1 MPLDENDTF
10 VIGHRIIANG
20 NSLSY
25 FLIWSTRKL
34 YRMLGSQPLLQI
46 DATHGMVWQ
55 SSAKVNII
63 GFSDLNHKFFPAAL
77 CVSSAETIEIYEG
90 ILGAMY
96 RPLYVLADGDAAI
109 TAAVKNSFAPP
120 PRRLMCYPHMIR
132 CVDRKLNELR
142 ISGDVRQD
150 IKSDIQLLQVATA
163 PLVFTK
169 AAELLLESWIERW
182 PIDNEIGEKVS
193 SFATYFLNT
202 WIDSPLKN
210 WFEGASPVISNNSGL
225 ESANKNLKDRHVFRR
240 QTPFS
245 QFVEAAEKIPAEWSS
260 QPEFQTP
267 AVDYKIDRD
276 VLFKAFTLSK
286 ERRTMAHQG
295 TRYILPATGTLYSA
309 PECQSWIAAYV
320 AGTNLDAYLTNW
332 NDYKDTRFK
341 YHAVKAREREAFLCT
356 CQIGIKKELCKH
368 ILLVKHEKGEFR
380 WPEEFAA
387 LPLNT
392 KFTGRPRKRQLVTR
406 YQGN

>member
-1 MPLDENDTF
+1 MSVKPRAILYCQAGRADT
-10 VIGHRIIANG
+10 R
-20 NSLSY
+20 S
-25 FLIWSTRKL
+25 
-34 YRMLGSQPLLQI
+34 
-46 DATHGMVWQ
+46 
-55 SSAKVNII
+55 
-63 GFSDLNHKFFPAAL
+63 
-77 CVSSAETIEIYEG
+77 EG
-90 ILGAMY
+90 GKGI
-96 RPLYVLADGDAAI
+96 V
-109 TAAVKNSFAPP
+109 
-120 PRRLMCYPHMIR
+120 
-132 CVDRKLNELR
+132 
-142 ISGDVRQD
+142 
-150 IKSDIQLLQVATA
+150 
-163 PLVFTK
+163 
-169 AAELLLESWIERW
+169 RW

>member
-1 MPLDENDTF
+1 MAVCILKVRVDFTESESEDSSNEENVEPAENSHASSGLEGTFQVIARRSENEQAEHAPSLISIQNFVKRERRNKIVAQPMGTNRDFENYAVSHSGMPLDENDTF
-10 VIGHRIIANG
+10 VIGHRITANG
-20 NSLSY
+20 NSL
-25 FLIWSTRKL
+25 KL
-34 YRMLGSQPLLQI
+34 
-46 DATHGMVWQ
+46 
-55 SSAKVNII
+55 
-63 GFSDLNHKFFPAAL
+63 
-77 CVSSAETIEIYEG
+77 
-90 ILGAMY
+90 
-96 RPLYVLADGDAAI
+96 
-109 TAAVKNSFAPP
+109 
-120 PRRLMCYPHMIR
+120 
-132 CVDRKLNELR
+132 
-142 ISGDVRQD
+142 
-150 IKSDIQLLQVATA
+150 SDIQLLQVATA

-202 WIDSPLKN
+202 WVDSPLKY

-225 ESANKNLKDRHVFRR
+225 ESANKNFKDRHVFRR
-240 QTPFS
+240 QTPFT

-260 QPEFQTP
+260 QPELQTP

-276 VLFKAFTLSK
+276 VLFKAFTQSK
-286 ERRTMAHQG
+286 ERRIMAHQG

-368 ILLVKHEKGEFR
+368 ILLVKYEKQEFR